1 MHKGAAH
8 FADAVTLGSEAFDTV
23 PEYLSVSETKP
34 LLPFTPIDDA
44 LPTYLEFFR
53 NLTQTEIKR

>member
-8 FADAVTLGSEAFDTV
+8 FADAVTLGSEALDTTQ
-23 PEYLSVSETKP
+23 EYLSVSGPKP
-34 LLPFTPIDDA
+34 VLPFTPIEEA

-53 NLTQTEIKR
+53 NLTQTEIQR